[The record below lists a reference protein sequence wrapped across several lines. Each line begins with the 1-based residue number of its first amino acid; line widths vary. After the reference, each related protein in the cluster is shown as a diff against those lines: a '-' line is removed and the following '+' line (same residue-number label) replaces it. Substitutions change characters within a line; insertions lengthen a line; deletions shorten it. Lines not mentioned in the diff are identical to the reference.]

1 MRISALAKHDW
12 VSNFMFVWKGF
23 QWVTKR
29 LGRPIAGRVIKFDG
43 SIGRAR
49 FYWNFVIQW
58 VYMGVDRRVRVH
70 SYFVRCLFST
80 QHLTVCGCVLF
91 DTHCQP
97 RQLLVHCERD
107 YLITFYANAL
117 LFHLVKAK
125 LCNISLILWLITWV
139 FSRKAFSQ
147 VMKLS
152 SRRESLCSSRSHSTT
167 LFFGDWL
174 PACRCAVTQR

>member
-1 MRISALAKHDW
+1 MRISAHPKHDW

-29 LGRPIAGRVIKFDG
+29 MKKPIVGRVIKSDG
-43 SIGRAR
+43 SICRAR
-49 FYWNFVIQW
+49 FYWNV
-58 VYMGVDRRVRVH
+58 VTVHGSRSGVRVH

-80 QHLTVCGCVLF
+80 QHLSVCGCVLF
-91 DTHCQP
+91 DTHWQA
-97 RQLLVHCERD
+97 RQLLVHCERG

-152 SRRESLCSSRSHSTT
+152 SRRKSLCSSRSHSTT
-167 LFFGDWL
+167 LFFRDWL